1 MPWQRGTPGRPGVS
15 ASSKP
20 APEPEPVRADLL
32 QWANAL
38 DATSLSA
45 ETVKQGERFL
55 RDYRKIAIPA
65 RREIG
70 FRLRTKVE
78 EQVRPR
84 PPVALG
90 NMDVIA
96 TALAA
101 RRRQLGLGEELKPR

>member
-1 MPWQRGTPGRPGVS
+1 MPWPRRTTGRPSAS
-15 ASSKP
+15 ASSGTK
-20 APEPEPVRADLL
+20 PEPEPVRPDLL
-32 QWANAL
+32 EWANAL

-45 ETVKQGERFL
+45 QTVKDGERFL
-55 RDYRKIAIPA
+55 RDYRKISIPA

-70 FRLRTKVE
+70 FRLRSKVE
-78 EQVRPR
+78 AQVRPR

-101 RRRQLGLGEELKPR
+101 RRRQLGLGDELKPQ